1 MNKKAKIIIKKIE
14 GEEVKIR
21 AKIFSVEESQFKI
34 TDEEK
39 GIFEAYVSVFGNT
52 DSYGEVVEK
61 GAFVEWLTIHK
72 GRYPKGVWAHDWSE
86 PIIKTLEIYEDDYG
100 LKVKGQFVLEVQRA
114 REIYALMKQ
123 GVITDFSFGFRVQED
138 AWDEVAKVRRLK
150 KIAIYEYS
158 PVLVGANDQ
167 AILQSVKSDGAE
179 VVEEIDEEE
188 ETPETPT
195 EETPVED
202 TTTAPG
208 ESPAPVE
215 ETPSPEAASEAEAD
229 PAPSSDDTPS
239 PEATPE
245 EPKGVAPSKKSAIAQ
260 AVDALRKAAD
270 ALEAAETATEDEEPK
285 SSDTS
290 PVEGR
295 AGKGTKGDHRVVRAI
310 LRDARKADKIIE
322 SVIIRA
328 KEISQ

>member
-39 GIFEAYVSVFGNT
+39 GTFEAYVSVFGNT

-72 GRYPKGVWAHDWSE
+72 GRYPKGVWAHDWNE
-86 PIIKTLEIYEDDYG
+86 PIIKTLEIFEDDYG

-179 VVEEIDEEE
+179 VVEEFDEEDV
-188 ETPETPT
+188 
-195 EETPVED
+195 TPVEE

-215 ETPSPEAASEAEAD
+215 ETPSPEAASEAEAET
-229 PAPSSDDTPS
+229 PAPSSDDTP
-239 PEATPE
+239 TPE
-245 EPKGVAPSKKSAIAQ
+245 ETPAEPSEEGKGVAPSKKTAFAL
-260 AVDALRKAAD
+260 AADALRKAAD
-270 ALEAAETATEDEEPK
+270 ALEAAETATEDEDL

-295 AGKGTKGDHRVVRAI
+295 AIKGTKGDHRVVRAI

-328 KEISQ
+328 KEISK